1 MLSVYETAVNI
12 RWFVVK
18 PRSHFENKMALKG
31 LSFDKFKKSA
41 ESILCSF
48 QNVKI
53 HELSP
58 HQSQALYHFI
68 SGEDTFVV
76 LPTGHGKSLIYQMSV
91 HYAKEVESCVNPIV
105 FVISPL
111 NALICDQIRE
121 CERVGLNAMKLE
133 ASNIEELRKE
143 CKYNVIFSSAE
154 VLESFS
160 AAKMFLQSLGSHVVD
175 ESHCVVK
182 WYV

>member
-1 MLSVYETAVNI
+1 
-12 RWFVVK
+12 
-18 PRSHFENKMALKG
+18 MASKR
-31 LSFDKFKKSA
+31 LSFDEFNKSV
-41 ESILCSF
+41 ESILCSL

-91 HYAKEVESCVNPIV
+91 HYAKEVGSCVNPIV

-121 CERVGLNAMKLE
+121 CQRVGLNAVKLE

-160 AAKMFLQSLGSHVVD
+160 AKMFLQFLGSRVVGIVVD

>member
-1 MLSVYETAVNI
+1 
-12 RWFVVK
+12 
-18 PRSHFENKMALKG
+18 
-31 LSFDKFKKSA
+31 
-41 ESILCSF
+41 
-48 QNVKI
+48 
-53 HELSP
+53 
-58 HQSQALYHFI
+58 
-68 SGEDTFVV
+68 
-76 LPTGHGKSLIYQMSV
+76 MSV
-91 HYAKEVESCVNPIV
+91 HYAKEVGSCVNPIV

-121 CERVGLNAMKLE
+121 CQRVGLNAVKLE

-143 CKYNVIFSSAE
+143 CKYNVPGIFSSAE

-160 AAKMFLQSLGSHVVD
+160 AKMFLQSLGSCVVGIVVD

>member
-1 MLSVYETAVNI
+1 
-12 RWFVVK
+12 
-18 PRSHFENKMALKG
+18 MALKG
-31 LSFDKFKKSA
+31 LSFDEFKKSA

-68 SGEDTFVV
+68 SGEDTFIV

-133 ASNIEELRKE
+133 ASNIEELCKE

-160 AAKMFLQSLGSHVVD
+160 AAKMFLQSLGSHVVGIVVD